1 MRIHEAIAV
10 FRKYGVDVTDMPVD
24 EIRKIRNALIHRY
37 HPDVGGTLETA
48 QEINA
53 AFDLLRSIAP
63 DVFQHPSSREQPR
76 EHPAEPHADPAA
88 DADAEAKPE
97 RIVRTDHD
105 MFRKY
110 GPSDQSAENWQWDD
124 EPAKPAAGGSR
135 DAGRYAASPNKW
147 AWAGHFGRK
156 DPDITITKNDFTDI
170 NFIKR
175 SMWELSGHSHDE
187 WTISGYDGK
196 TFSHNVIVYGSPK
209 IFHYMAISMI
219 DLANKGANPSPCR
232 AVLARLGTSANLFL
246 IYADGKYYDQNPVR
260 IRHEPIGANPQ
271 NYTALLRQLPEIL
284 DNLKQR
290 PA

>member
-10 FRKYGVDVTDMPVD
+10 FKKYGVDVTDMPVD
-24 EIRKIRNALIHRY
+24 EIRKIRNALIHKY

-63 DVFQHPSSREQPR
+63 DVFQHPSSREQAREQPR
-76 EHPAEPHADPAA
+76 ERPAES
-88 DADAEAKPE
+88 DADGEAKSE
-97 RIVRTDHD
+97 RVVRTDHD
-105 MFRKY
+105 MYRKY
-110 GPSDQSAENWQWDD
+110 GPSDQSAGDWQWD
-124 EPAKPAAGGSR
+124 ERPAKPAGNSGR
-135 DAGRYAASPNKW
+135 DSSRYATSPNKW

-156 DPDITITKNDFTDI
+156 DPDITIAKNDFTDV

-175 SMWELSGHSHDE
+175 SIWELSARSSDE

-209 IFHYMAISMI
+209 AFHYMAISMI
-219 DLANKGANPSPCR
+219 DLTSKGSTPSPCR
-232 AVLARLGTSANLFL
+232 AVLARLGTSSNLFL

-260 IRHEPIGANPQ
+260 IRHEPIGGNPQ

-284 DNLKQR
+284 ENLKQR
-290 PA
+290 PV

>member
-10 FRKYGVDVTDMPVD
+10 FRKYGVDVANMPIE

-63 DVFQHPSSREQPR
+63 DVFN
-76 EHPAEPHADPAA
+76 HPASRDQPGRPQAA
-88 DADAEAKPE
+88 PDAEGDANGEAKPE
-97 RIVRTDHD
+97 RVVRTDHD
-105 MFRKY
+105 MYRKY
-110 GPSDQSAENWQWDD
+110 GPGEQSSGDWQWEDQ
-124 EPAKPAAGGSR
+124 PAKPTYTSGR
-135 DAGRYAASPNKW
+135 DPGRYAASPNKW

-156 DPDITITKNDFTDI
+156 EPDFTIAKNDFTDV

-175 SMWELSGHSHDE
+175 SLWELSGHSNDE

-196 TFSHNVIVYGSPK
+196 TFQNNIIAYGSPK

-219 DLANKGANPSPCR
+219 DYQTKGSNPAPCR
-232 AVLARLGTSANLFL
+232 AVLARLGTSSNLFL

-260 IRHEPIGANPQ
+260 IRHEPIGSNPQ

-284 DNLKQR
+284 DKLKQR